1 MKKTIKLFL
10 GATAVVAI
18 SAGVAGFTASCMMQ
32 PLLSLIENTVLHQA
46 NKNRLSKSD
55 TRYKNFH
62 FGKLFTPL
70 KNLHH

>member
-32 PLLSLIENTVLHQA
+32 PQEKESLA
-46 NKNRLSKSD
+46 
-55 TRYKNFH
+55 F
-62 FGKLFTPL
+62 
-70 KNLHH
+70 